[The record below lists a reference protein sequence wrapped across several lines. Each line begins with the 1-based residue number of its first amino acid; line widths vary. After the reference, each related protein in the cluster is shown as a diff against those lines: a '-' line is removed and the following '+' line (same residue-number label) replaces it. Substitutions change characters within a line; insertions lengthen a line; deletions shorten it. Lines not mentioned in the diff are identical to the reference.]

1 MVPQTGKL
9 LEFMTTDGS
18 QSFSTAT
25 GIDARSSACTVIENK
40 FQACSENGVVVSLK
54 TSRGPGTPW
63 RVNMHGLR
71 LYSHWG

>member
-1 MVPQTGKL
+1 MVPKTGNL

-25 GIDARSSACTVIENK
+25 GMDTDGACMVIENK

-54 TSRGPGTPW
+54 PSHGPNTPW
-63 RVNMHGLR
+63 RVNMPGLR